1 MSKLSLIKRNKN
13 NHFRKK
19 STLRRRNTR
28 RKYSSKKSKSKNG
41 GGHGASSRLLE
52 KPKKQWNPPIF
63 FKTKH
68 NDKMHCTKIV
78 PNIKWQNMMY
88 ESLRIFL
95 TNDDILDR
103 FNFKKP
109 DELRELQEKYLR
121 FYQDKKDWLVKQY
134 CIFMNTSKDTM
145 MKFIN
150 EPDQDQVGMLKKMTD
165 DNISFFSWLT
175 NLEYKNAAENKQR
188 NDFWCNI
195 TAPNPDEY
203 DSPASSHDSSE
214 GVYDPLLGH
223 APSSV
228 ADV

>member
-41 GGHGASSRLLE
+41 GGGGVSKGYSL
-52 KPKKQWNPPIF
+52 KQWNPKMF

-78 PNIKWQNMMY
+78 PNIKWQNTMY

-95 TNDDILDR
+95 NNDDILDR
-103 FNFKKP
+103 FKKP
-109 DELRELQEKYLR
+109 DELQEKYLR
-121 FYQDKKDWLVKQY
+121 FYQDKKEWLVKQY
-134 CIFMNTSKDTM
+134 CIFINTPNENM
-145 MKFIN
+145 MRFIN
-150 EPDQDQVGMLKKMTD
+150 EPDQTQVERLKIMTD
-165 DNISFFSWLT
+165 DAILFFSWLT
-175 NLEYKNAAENKQR
+175 NLKYKDTGENIRR
-188 NDFWCNI
+188 NDFWRNI

-203 DSPASSHDSSE
+203 DSPASSRDSSE
-214 GVYDPLLGH
+214 GVKDHLLGDGH
-223 APSSV
+223 SSF

>member
-41 GGHGASSRLLE
+41 GGGGVSSKLLE
-52 KPKKQWNPPIF
+52 KPKKQWNPPMF
-63 FKTKH
+63 FKTQH
-68 NDKMHCTKIV
+68 NDEMHCTEIV
-78 PNIKWQNMMY
+78 PHIKWQDMMY

-95 TNDDILDR
+95 TKDDILDR
-103 FNFKKP
+103 FKFKKP

-134 CIFMNTSKDTM
+134 CIFINIPPDKSKM
-145 MKFIN
+145 RFII
-150 EPDQDQVGMLKKMTD
+150 EPDQTEVHRLTSMTD
-165 DNISFFSWLT
+165 DEILFFSWLT
-175 NLEYKNAAENKQR
+175 NLEYKNAAENKRR
-188 NDFWCNI
+188 NKFWRNI

-203 DSPASSHDSSE
+203 DSPASSRDYSE
-214 GVYDPLLGH
+214 GVKDPLLGDAH
-223 APSSV
+223 F

>member
-41 GGHGASSRLLE
+41 GGNGASRFQEYRL
-52 KPKKQWNPPIF
+52 KPWNQKIF
-63 FKTKH
+63 FKTKYNH
-68 NDKMHCTKIV
+68 EMHCTTIV
-78 PNIKWQNMMY
+78 PNIKWQNTMY

-95 TNDDILDR
+95 NNDDILNR
-103 FNFKKP
+103 LFIKP
-109 DELRELQEKYLR
+109 DELQEKYLR

-134 CIFMNTSKDTM
+134 CIFMNTSNDTM

-150 EPDQDQVGMLKKMTD
+150 EPDQDQVGMLKRMTD

-175 NLEYKNAAENKQR
+175 NLKYKVDADNTRR
-188 NDFWCNI
+188 NDFWLNI

-203 DSPASSHDSSE
+203 DSPASSRDSSG
-214 GVYDPLLGH
+214 GVKDPLL
-223 APSSV
+223 ARP
-228 ADV
+228 ADFR

>member
-41 GGHGASSRLLE
+41 GGSGASRFQEYRL
-52 KPKKQWNPPIF
+52 KQWTPNIF
-63 FKTKH
+63 FKTKYNH
-68 NDKMHCTKIV
+68 EMHCTTIV
-78 PNIKWQNMMY
+78 PNIKWQNTMY

-95 TNDDILDR
+95 NNDDILNR
-103 FNFKKP
+103 LFIKP
-109 DELRELQEKYLR
+109 DELQEKYLR

-175 NLEYKNAAENKQR
+175 NLEYKVDADNTRR
-188 NDFWCNI
+188 NDFWLSR

-203 DSPASSHDSSE
+203 DSPASIRDYSG
-214 GVYDPLLGH
+214 GVKDPLL
-223 APSSV
+223 ARP
-228 ADV
+228 ADFR

>member
-41 GGHGASSRLLE
+41 GGTGASSRLVEYKL
-52 KPKKQWNPPIF
+52 KQWNPKIF

-78 PNIKWQNMMY
+78 PSIKWQTTMY

-95 TNDDILDR
+95 NNYDILDR
-103 FNFKKP
+103 FKMP

-121 FYQDKKDWLVKQY
+121 FYQYKKDWLVKQY
-134 CIFMNTSKDTM
+134 CIFINIPDKLM
-145 MKFIN
+145 MRFIN
-150 EPDQDQVGMLKKMTD
+150 EPDQNQVDRLKIMTD
-165 DNISFFSWLT
+165 DDILFFSWLT
-175 NLEYKNAAENKQR
+175 NLEYKDAAENILR
-188 NDFWCNI
+188 NGFWLNI

-203 DSPASSHDSSE
+203 DYPASSPYSSG
-214 GVYDPLLGH
+214 GVKDPLLT
-223 APSSV
+223 SS
-228 ADV
+228 AEFR

>member
-41 GGHGASSRLLE
+41 GGGGASRFQEYRL
-52 KPKKQWNPPIF
+52 KQWNPTIF

-78 PNIKWQNMMY
+78 PNIKWQNTMY

-95 TNDDILDR
+95 NNDAILGR
-103 FNFKKP
+103 FKKP

-121 FYQDKKDWLVKQY
+121 FYQYKKDWLVKQY
-134 CIFMNTSKDTM
+134 CIFLNTSKDTM

-150 EPDQDQVGMLKKMTD
+150 EPDQNQVDRLKSMTD
-165 DNISFFSWLT
+165 DDILFFSWLT
-175 NLEYKNAAENKQR
+175 NLEYKDDAENIRR
-188 NDFWCNI
+188 NEFWLNI
-195 TAPNPDEY
+195 TAPNPDDY
-203 DSPASSHDSSE
+203 DYPASIRDSSR
-214 GVYDPLLGH
+214 VVNDPLL
-223 APSSV
+223 ARPP
-228 ADV
+228 DFR